1 LLGAT
6 APGLLHRLA
15 SPDPASWRH
24 PFHLYLHHADLSA
37 DAARRAGCSARTV
50 AFIRGSAGDGDAAQ
64 LAALRAADEA
74 S

>member
-1 LLGAT
+1 
-6 APGLLHRLA
+6 
-15 SPDPASWRH
+15 
-24 PFHLYLHHADLSA
+24 
-37 DAARRAGCSARTV
+37 V